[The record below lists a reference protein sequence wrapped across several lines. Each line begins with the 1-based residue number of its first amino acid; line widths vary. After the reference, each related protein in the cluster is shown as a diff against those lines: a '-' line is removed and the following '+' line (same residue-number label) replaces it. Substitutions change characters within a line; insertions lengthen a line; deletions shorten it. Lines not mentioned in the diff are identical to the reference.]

1 MAANPAMST
10 TPPRKKLVVSRDFD
24 SSRWAHAAFFVG
36 FLMLA
41 FVLTNFTE
49 DLWAILW
56 SYYPRALG
64 RPNSEM
70 STSIGIVVSL
80 VAAVLAWR
88 NKRWFKFIS
97 EVATEV
103 SQVTWPTR
111 AETRA
116 ATIVV
121 VVLTIV
127 CSILL
132 AIMDLFW
139 SNVTD
144 WLYSL

>member
-1 MAANPAMST
+1 MTT
-10 TPPRKKLVVSRDFD
+10 TPPRKRKLVVSRDFD
-24 SSRWAHAAFFVG
+24 PSRWAHAAFFVG

-49 DLWAILW
+49 DAWAILW

-64 RPNSEM
+64 RPTSEM
-70 STSIGIVVSL
+70 ATAIGITISL
-80 VAAVLAWR
+80 VVAVLAWR
-88 NKRWFKFIS
+88 NKRWFKFMN

-121 VVLTIV
+121 IVLTII
-127 CSILL
+127 CSIIL

>member
-1 MAANPAMST
+1 MST
-10 TPPRKKLVVSRDFD
+10 TPPRKRKLVVSRDFD
-24 SSRWAHAAFFVG
+24 PSRWAHAAFFVG

-64 RPNSEM
+64 RPVAETATM
-70 STSIGIVVSL
+70 IGIGISL
-80 VAAVLAWR
+80 VAAILAWR
-88 NKRWFKFIS
+88 NKRWFTFIS

-121 VVLTIV
+121 IVLTII
-127 CSILL
+127 CSIIL